1 MVKVLICK
9 MYNNNIHE
17 NIKDLLKN
25 LRECC
30 QEIVDSMGYHK
41 TVEAQGIRAI
51 LLAPEYFLSKSA
63 GKKIIT
69 RDEKIFI
76 EKEIIE
82 ISKSY
87 KKILLIPG
95 TISWKRNII
104 PKWLNDL
111 HTDYQEYKNCIQQNK
126 NYSQKNNINLNKTK
140 AIQKVKDN
148 KNVKV
153 KVEFKDEDLLFSDL
167 LN

>member
-1 MVKVLICK
+1 MIIIKLLKKI
-9 MYNNNIHE
+9 E
-17 NIKDLLKN
+17 NSLKN

-30 QEIVDSMGYHK
+30 KEIVDSFEYYM
-41 TVEAQGIRAI
+41 TVEAQDIRAI
-51 LLAPEYFLSKSA
+51 LLAPEYFLSKSDD
-63 GKKIIT
+63 KKIIT

-76 EKEIIE
+76 EKEIIK
-82 ISKSY
+82 ISNTY

-95 TISWKRNII
+95 TICWKRNII

>member
-1 MVKVLICK
+1 MIIIKLLKKI
-9 MYNNNIHE
+9 E
-17 NIKDLLKN
+17 NSLKN

-30 QEIVDSMGYHK
+30 KEIVDSFEYYM
-41 TVEAQGIRAI
+41 TVEAQDIRAI
-51 LLAPEYFLSKSA
+51 LLAPEYLLSKSDD
-63 GKKIIT
+63 KKIIT

-76 EKEIIE
+76 EKEIIK
-82 ISKSY
+82 ISNTY

-95 TISWKRNII
+95 TICWKRNII

-153 KVEFKDEDLLFSDL
+153 KVKFKDEDLLFSDL